1 MQRSTVGRNKK
12 AIKAYIQNRLEED
25 KVSDQ
30 SSITIY
36 MAKEKVTVFGGLFCC
51 GSDRCMMKLVAP
63 EHKAKLFGTKGGK

>member
-1 MQRSTVGRNKK
+1 M
-12 AIKAYIQNRLEED
+12 
-25 KVSDQ
+25 SDQ